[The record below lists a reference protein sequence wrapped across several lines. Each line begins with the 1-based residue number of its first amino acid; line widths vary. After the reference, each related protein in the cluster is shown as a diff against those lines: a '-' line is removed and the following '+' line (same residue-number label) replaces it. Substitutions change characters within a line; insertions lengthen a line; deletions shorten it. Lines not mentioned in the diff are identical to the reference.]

1 MAASTLGPLELPT
14 AVHSNGT
21 VQPDLLNIVQA
32 LDIIHTRTTTN
43 EIRKRASEFLE
54 LQKHEKSAVQSGFYL
69 AAERRHSPL
78 VRHFG
83 LSLLEHVLKHR
94 LSELTPDQVGHL
106 RGLILGLAQEI
117 QTQDL
122 SYIRNKLVL
131 LWVEIAKRTWALD
144 WLEMDDS
151 LVRLWNGTLIHKEFV
166 LGVLETMS
174 DDVFHH
180 EDTASSLRG
189 TDLNRALVEICTP
202 YAVFKEVYPDRAHH
216 PELRCGSEGWLF
228 RITNFLNECVQ
239 NLHSSPEVRICAQK
253 ALTTLRSMMT
263 WNIPLAISS
272 SQCVQAICLS
282 LTVNDESILMSAV
295 EALHALYGRT
305 HYDIQEFE
313 SLLHIVYETDRLVLL
328 RKLFEWSIV
337 DANNIIDS
345 KYTTS
350 KKLSELVSYLAGFLE
365 EKNISLS
372 KKIDQSYFFSFLIS
386 ILRHPSLIV
395 SIPVLH
401 SWSRLLV
408 CDEIG
413 NSEALTNFI
422 GPLLEICTQRL
433 VRYEA
438 FPEDSND
445 TTILFLNEDI
455 DTLPERHAFV
465 GNYRRY
471 CGQVIEVIVQK
482 RPHDAIPHILS
493 VVDIGLNNLYNGTA
507 PFNPLTFHKHTIPAL
522 RADTQF
528 TVTESLLK
536 GYNKWVE
543 SHGTDPQRDEQQR
556 SALENML
563 ESWALSL
570 LQRQF
575 ADPVIKQ
582 RVIRLSVDFSAKA
595 LRNKPSYALK
605 VLEHILMTHAVDKP
619 EFPLYSEAVRELYS
633 LSTYEVRRLATRY
646 ADYFSVC
653 SPLASLRVIQLTNQT
668 FYDILEQ
675 RVQEMQQ
682 RSFEDQPQ
690 MELSSVL
697 LIVMHRATD
706 VEPNL
711 RQARLQSFIE
721 PLRHAWADEQ
731 FRQVVSNFGGFCEV
745 FGLDQVHPYLK
756 ARQAQSIEDWSAFP
770 LDEEGKRI
778 QSQMNSKFQRIPLRN
793 TKTMLAVST
802 EKLKPSDPPYRISC
816 ELWKDMIPLILP
828 SLLQLVNH
836 AHGFHNP
843 DNWVGLPEEMRP
855 IVGRILTDRF
865 WQAGISSGSREDF
878 YAKIA
883 TSKSTLEGFASSVR
897 GKVRAVREACYSIL
911 FSMSRLGEHFYGFH
925 ELSVPLSQALY
936 SNATSLSSHQFS
948 VLLNISR
955 CLIDDCPPQ
964 FRGHFLPPM
973 ISSLFIQLDKKI
985 TTEWDM
991 IERRKAGMVDDD
1003 LTEEMKDESILR
1015 QLTYSAV
1022 LMVASLLD
1030 PNREDAETSNRQA
1043 PSEESH
1049 TMRNFILLC
1058 PEILEPVILF
1068 CTHALRMHDTRS
1080 CSIITRVIRSILST
1094 FLPSV
1099 DTPTA
1104 VSIREFIST
1113 DVLKACITSVHEPYF
1128 VDMQKDLAQ
1137 LIASIW
1143 TLYGPRSSTP
1153 RSIMLS
1159 LPGMTEAKVATAEE
1173 SLMKSPSTRI
1183 QKAVIL
1189 DFLEGLRGVS
1199 ISEQGKIGGTQA
1211 SRRKDRTAMQARY
1224 MTTEMEGQ
1232 EGGKVDINNGP
1243 DLTGVADMFA

>member
-1 MAASTLGPLELPT
+1 MAASTPQTLELPT
-14 AVHSNGT
+14 AIHGNGT
-21 VQPDLLNIVQA
+21 AHPDLANIIQA
-32 LDIIHTRTTTN
+32 LEAIHTRTTTN
-43 EIRKRASEFLE
+43 EIRKQASEFLE
-54 LQKHEKSAVQSGFYL
+54 LQKHEKSAVQNGFYL
-69 AAERRHSPL
+69 AAERSHSPL

-94 LSELTPDQVGHL
+94 LSELTPGQIGHL
-106 RGLILGLAQEI
+106 RGLILGLAQEV
-117 QTQDL
+117 QVQDL
-122 SYIRNKLVL
+122 SYIRNKLIL

-144 WLEMDDS
+144 WLGMDES
-151 LVRLWNGTLIHKEFV
+151 LLQLWNGSLIHKEFV
-166 LGVLETMS
+166 LGVLEAMS

-202 YAVFKEVYPDRAHH
+202 YAVFKEVYPDRANFT
-216 PELRCGSEGWLF
+216 ELRCGPEGWLF
-228 RITNFLNECVQ
+228 RITVLLNDCVQ
-239 NLHSSPEVRICAQK
+239 NLHSAPEVRTCAQK
-253 ALTTLRSMMT
+253 ALATLRSLLT
-263 WNIPLAISS
+263 WNIPLAIAS
-272 SQCVQAICLS
+272 SQCVQAICGA
-282 LTVNDESILMSAV
+282 LTANDESILMLAV

-313 SLLHIVYETDRLVLL
+313 PLLLIIYDTDRLELL
-328 RKLFEWSIV
+328 RKLYEWSIV
-337 DANNIIDS
+337 DAENIIDS

-350 KKLSELVSYLAGFLE
+350 KKLSELLSYLAGFLE
-365 EKNISLS
+365 EKSINLS
-372 KKIDQSYFFSFLIS
+372 KKIDQSYFFSFLTNV
-386 ILRHPSLIV
+386 LRHPSLIL

-401 SWSRLLV
+401 SWSRLLI

-413 NSEALTNFI
+413 NPDIVTNFI

-438 FPEDSND
+438 FPENSEDP
-445 TTILFLNEDI
+445 TILFLNEDI
-455 DTLPERHAFV
+455 DTLPDRHAFV

-493 VVDIGLNNLYNGTA
+493 GVDIGLNNIYNGTD
-507 PFNPLTFHKHTIPAL
+507 PFNPATFHKHTVAAL

-528 TVTESLLK
+528 TVTEYLLK

-543 SHGTDPQRDEQQR
+543 NHGNDPQRDEQQR
-556 SALENML
+556 STLESLL

-575 ADPVIKQ
+575 VDPVIKQ

-605 VLEHILMTHAVDKP
+605 VLEHILTTHAVDNP

-646 ADYFSVC
+646 ADYFS
-653 SPLASLRVIQLTNQT
+653 T

-675 RVQEMQQ
+675 KVQEMQQ
-682 RSFEDQPQ
+682 RSTEDQPQ

-697 LIVMHRATD
+697 LIVMHRAKD
-706 VEPNL
+706 VDPHL
-711 RQARLQSFIE
+711 RQARLRSFIE
-721 PLRHAWADEQ
+721 PLRQAWANDQ
-731 FRQVVSNFGGFCEV
+731 FRQIISTFQGFCEV
-745 FGLDQVHPYLK
+745 FALDQVHPYLQ
-756 ARQAQSIEDWSAFP
+756 ARQAQNIEDWSVIT

-778 QSQMNSKFQRIPLRN
+778 QSQMNSKFQSVPLRN
-793 TKTMLAVST
+793 TKTLLAVST
-802 EKLKPSDPPYRISC
+802 EKLKPSDPPYQVSC

-828 SLLQLVNH
+828 SLLQLVGH
-836 AHGFHNP
+836 AHAFHNP
-843 DNWVGLPEEMRP
+843 DNWAGLPLEMRP

-865 WQAGISSGSREDF
+865 WQAGISAGSREDF

-883 TSKSTLEGFASSVR
+883 TSKRSLEGFSSSVR

-911 FSMSRLGEHFYGFH
+911 FSMSRLGEHFYGFQ
-925 ELSVPLSQALY
+925 ELSIPLSQALY

-964 FRGHFLPPM
+964 SRGHFLPPM
-973 ISSLFIQLDKKI
+973 MSSLFVQLDKKI
-985 TTEWDM
+985 TTEWDV
-991 IERRKAGMVDDD
+991 IERRRAGMVDDD
-1003 LTEEMKDESILR
+1003 LTEEMKEESILR

-1022 LMVASLLD
+1022 IMVASLLD
-1030 PNREDAETSNRQA
+1030 PNKEGPGNPDSNNRPTQAEEVNPA
-1043 PSEESH
+1043 NL
-1049 TMRNFILLC
+1049 MRTFILST
-1058 PEILEPVILF
+1058 PQILEPVVVF
-1068 CTHALRMHDTRS
+1068 CTHALRIHDTRS
-1080 CSIITRVIRSILST
+1080 CSIITRVLRSILSS
-1094 FLPSV
+1094 FLPTV

-1104 VSIREFIST
+1104 ASIREFIST
-1113 DVLKACITSVHEPYF
+1113 QVLKACITSVHEPYF

-1143 TLYGPRSSTP
+1143 ILYGPRSPTP
-1153 RSIMLS
+1153 RSVMLS
-1159 LPGMTEAKVATAEE
+1159 LPGITEARAIAAEE
-1173 SLMKSPSTRI
+1173 ALMKSSSTRI
-1183 QKAVIL
+1183 QKAVVL

-1199 ISEQGKIGGTQA
+1199 ISEQGKIGGA
-1211 SRRKDRTAMQARY
+1211 RAGRRKERSIMQARY

-1243 DLTGVADMFA
+1243 DLTGVADMFS